1 MIRIEKFPYSTFVN
15 NLHFPGIK
23 DTEMK
28 HLKMKNRIYC
38 GDCLEIMPRFKKESV
53 DLILCD
59 LPYGMT
65 GNKWDSVIPMEDL
78 WKCWKRILKPNG
90 VVCLT
95 SMGVFTAKVILS
107 NEDWFKYKIVWDKG
121 LPTGFLNSKKQPLRR
136 HEDICVFYKS
146 QPVYNPQMLEGDPY
160 REISRAQSENYGTL
174 KSILTI
180 SNGEKYPVDII
191 KVHNPNIKRKIHPT
205 QKPVKLGNWFIKTF
219 TNKGDLV
226 FDATFGSGSFL
237 VSAKSLQR
245 KYCGIEKDKKYFKMT
260 EKRLNSIGNKTLF

>member
-1 MIRIEKFPYSTFVN
+1 
-15 NLHFPGIK
+15 
-23 DTEMK
+23 MK

-38 GDCLEIMPRFKKESV
+38 GDCLEIMPGFKKESV

-121 LPTGFLNSKKQPLRR
+121 YLSGFLQSKNQPLRKY
-136 HEDICVFYKS
+136 EDICVFYKS
-146 QPVYNPQMLEGDPY
+146 KPTYNPQMTEGKPY
-160 REISRAQSENYGTL
+160 RALNKSRSKNYSL
-174 KSILTI
+174 SNDILVI
-180 SNGEKYPVDII
+180 SNGERYPVDII
-191 KVHNPNIKRKIHPT
+191 KIDNHKIKNGHST

-245 KYCGIEKDKKYFKMT
+245 KYCGIEKDKKYFKMA